1 MKKLN
6 SNNPKFFDNTEQN
19 HIIVTPCKLDNLL
32 RDFEEGKKYKTILY
46 ISIGIFLPVLITL
59 VTCNFHDFFGIPKA
73 GWQGAF
79 IVLLIASFIATFYF
93 GYKIKKGHAFSRDE
107 LTDKLLLST
116 RKKNFMAK
124 KKTSLK
130 VAKVASKQL
139 RSKKTSKPAKTTAA
153 STLSQREKGRKKK

>member
-1 MKKLN
+1 MIKLN

-19 HIIVTPCKLDNLL
+19 HIVITPCKLDNFL
-32 RDFEEGKKYKTILY
+32 RDFEEGKKNKELFYGLA
-46 ISIGIFLPVLITL
+46 GIFLTVLITL
-59 VTCNFHDFFGIPKA
+59 VTSDFRDILGIPKA

-79 IVLLIASFIATFYF
+79 IVSAIISFIMLLCL
-93 GYKIKKGHAFSRDE
+93 GYKIKKGYNFDRDE
-107 LTDKLLLST
+107 LINKLLLKT
-116 RKKNFMAK
+116 RKENFMAK

-153 STLSQREKGRKKK
+153 SALSQREKSKKKK

>member
-6 SNNPKFFDNTEQN
+6 SNNPKFFDNTEQS
-19 HIIVTPCKLDNLL
+19 HIVITPCKLENLL
-32 RDFEEGKKYKTILY
+32 RDFEEGMKIKELLY
-46 ISIGIFLPVLITL
+46 GLIGIFLTVLIAL
-59 VTCNFHDFFGIPKA
+59 VTSDFRDILGVPKA

-79 IVLLIASFIATFYF
+79 IVLLLVSFMGLCYF
-93 GYKIKKGHAFSRDE
+93 GYKIKKGNILNRNE
-107 LTDKLLLST
+107 LINKLLKT
-116 RKKNFMAK
+116 RKGNFMAK

-153 STLSQREKGRKKK
+153 SALSQREKGRKKK